1 MSQDKNNNNNNNKK
15 SIKMKKTILKI
26 ISKIKIMITM
36 I

>member
-1 MSQDKNNNNNNNKK
+1 MSQDKNNNNNNKK

>member
-1 MSQDKNNNNNNNKK
+1 MSQDKNNNNNNKK

-26 ISKIKIMITM
+26 ISKTKIMITM